1 MASGRRTQAG
11 REKDRELQVLYEI
24 SQKLGTAGD
33 LEDALQSVLRLLSR
47 RMGMQRGT
55 VTVLAEGLGEIA
67 IEVAQG
73 LRKSEMKLGRYK
85 LGEGITGKV
94 VETGRPVAVPRI
106 ADEPLFLDRTG
117 ARKRIDKANVSFVC
131 VPIMVKG
138 HAIGTFSVD
147 RLFSKEVALEEDV
160 RLLSIIAV
168 MIAQAVASRRRV
180 QQEQKKLAQEN
191 VRLREE
197 LKERFHPR
205 HIIGNSRPM
214 QEVYDLI
221 QQVAHSNATVLLR
234 GETGTGKELVA
245 DAIHYSSARAPK
257 PFEKVH
263 CAALPDSL
271 LEAELFGYEKGAFTG
286 AVQQK
291 KGRFE
296 LASDGSI
303 FLDEIGDLNPGAQ
316 VKLLRVLQNT
326 EFQRL
331 GGTRTIRANAR
342 IVAATNQD
350 LETAVKAGTFREDL
364 YYRLNVFPIYLPSLR
379 ERRSDILL
387 LADCF
392 LERYAH
398 ANGKEMRRISTP
410 AIDML
415 VSYHW
420 PGNVRELENCI
431 ERAVLLSHDGV
442 IHGHHLPPSLQ
453 TGSATGT
460 RLSGT
465 FESLMGAYEGEVLV
479 EALKSARGNK
489 AKTARLLGTTV
500 RILSYRCRK
509 LGIDTRQYRT

>member
-1 MASGRRTQAG
+1 MPARRQTG
-11 REKDRELQVLYEI
+11 GSKSRDRELQVLYEI
-24 SQKLGTAGD
+24 SRTLGTAGE

-47 RMGMQRGT
+47 RMGMKRGT
-55 VTVLAEGLGEIA
+55 LTVLAEGLEEVA
-67 IEVAQG
+67 IEVAHG

-85 LGEGITGKV
+85 VGEGITGKV

-131 VPIMVKG
+131 VPIMVQG
-138 HAIGTFSVD
+138 SAIGTFSVD
-147 RLFSKEVALEEDV
+147 RLFSQDVSLEEDV

-168 MIAQAVASRRRV
+168 MVAQAVVSRRRV
-180 QQEQKKLAQEN
+180 QREQNTLVQEN

-221 QQVAHSNATVLLR
+221 QQVAGSDATVFLR

-245 DAIHYSSARAPK
+245 DAIHYSSARAAK
-257 PFEKVH
+257 PLGKVH
-263 CAALPDSL
+263 CAALPDTL
-271 LEAELFGYEKGAFTG
+271 LEAELFGHEKGAFTG
-286 AVQQK
+286 AVERK

-296 LASDGSI
+296 LADGGSI
-303 FLDEIGDLNPGAQ
+303 FLDEVGDLNASAQ
-316 VKLLRVLQNT
+316 VKLLRVLQT
-326 EFQRL
+326 REFQRL
-331 GGTRTIRANAR
+331 GGTRTIHVDIR
-342 IVAATNQD
+342 IIAATNQD
-350 LETAVKAGTFREDL
+350 LESAEGPGRLREDL
-364 YYRLNVFPIYLPSLR
+364 YYRLNVFPIYLPPLR
-379 ERRSDILL
+379 ERKSDILL
-387 LADCF
+387 LADHF
-392 LERYAH
+392 LERYAR
-398 ANGKEMRRISTP
+398 ANGKEMKRISTP

-415 VSYHW
+415 MSYHW

-431 ERAVLLSHDGV
+431 ERAVLLSRDGV

-453 TGSATGT
+453 TATATGT

-465 FESLMGAYEGEVLV
+465 FESLMGAYEVELLV

-489 AKTARLLGTTV
+489 ARAARLLGTTV
-500 RILSYRCRK
+500 RILSYRCGK
-509 LGIDTRQYRT
+509 LGVTSKQYRT